1 MCSKWEEVL
10 AGEGSR
16 YTQNI
21 DELFASV
28 SSRGSRLLK
37 ILERDAEHI
46 FSLSHLGMMNLKC
59 LSSNS
64 HMSVSENSPRGPQF
78 PGTSFG
84 AHVWSE
90 RKPSDERS
98 QVCRV
103 ECC

>member
-1 MCSKWEEVL
+1 M
-10 AGEGSR
+10 GEGSR
-16 YTQNI
+16 YTRNF
-21 DELFASV
+21 DELLASV

-37 ILERDAEHI
+37 FLERDVEHI

-64 HMSVSENSPRGPQF
+64 HMSVSENSSQGHQF

-84 AHVWSE
+84 VHVWSE
-90 RKPSDERS
+90 RKLSDERS

>member
-1 MCSKWEEVL
+1 MGEV
-10 AGEGSR
+10 SR
-16 YTQNI
+16 YTRNV

-28 SSRGSRLLK
+28 SSRGSKLLK
-37 ILERDAEHI
+37 FLERDVEHI

-64 HMSVSENSPRGPQF
+64 HMLVSENSSQGHQF